1 MSQGQLPPGFEA
13 LEPFA
18 ALWAAGTRGQRV
30 GLRVRSRPPEL
41 EAFYSAVRELLAP
54 ALSYLDARP
63 LADLNEADA
72 RLLDLVLAVPQVALA
87 VEQQRDAEAA
97 HARVQARFVVDR
109 TSADFGQSASPSAT
123 C

>member
-13 LEPFA
+13 LEPFTGHWVA
-18 ALWAAGTRGQRV
+18 DTRGQRV
-30 GLRVRSRPPEL
+30 GLRVRSRLPEL
-41 EAFYSAVRELLAP
+41 EAFYDVAKELLAP
-54 ALSYLDARP
+54 ALGYLDARP
-63 LADLNEADA
+63 LADLGEADA
-72 RLLDLVLAVPQVALA
+72 RLLGLVLALPQVALA